1 MKLDLLYLIKK
12 AMLSRN
18 SFELGVL
25 RLMKTEFVNFENSA
39 NAAKLTEVEESKI
52 IIKMIKQR
60 KDSVEQYNKANRS
73 DLAEKEQAEIVFLST
88 FLPKEASKEDI
99 SAYVIEVVSKG
110 GGNMG
115 YYIKE
120 VKSKFPT
127 SDGKFVAEEV
137 KKNMI

>member
-1 MKLDLLYLIKK
+1 MKIDLLALIKK

-18 SFELGVL
+18 TFELGVL
-25 RLMKTEFVNFENSA
+25 RLMKTEFVNFETAANST
-39 NAAKLTEVEESKI
+39 KLTDVDEAKI
-52 IIKMIKQR
+52 IMKMIKQR
-60 KDSVEQYNKANRS
+60 KDSVEKYNEANRS

-115 YYIKE
+115 SYIKE
-120 VKSKFPT
+120 VKLKFPT
-127 SDGKFVAEEV
+127 SDGKFVSEEV
-137 KKNMI
+137 KKNM